1 MSMTTV
7 GSYLTE
13 RLTALGVRHVF
24 GVPGDYVLGYY
35 DQLER
40 SSLTVINT
48 ADEQGAGFA
57 ADAYAR
63 VNGIGAVCVTYGVG
77 GLKLVNT
84 TAQAFAEKSPV
95 VVISGA
101 PGIRERHRDPLLHHK
116 IRSFESQ
123 LSIFREVTCA
133 AVIIADRDSA
143 QRDIDRTLAACLQHS
158 QPVYL
163 ELPRDMVDATIELVE
178 RRAEPETS
186 DSAALAE
193 ALAET
198 AALVAAARQP
208 VILAGEELARF
219 GIYHDLPALMERT
232 GIPAAVTTL
241 SKAVIDETHPLFLGV
256 YEGALGNE
264 STRRFVEE
272 SDCLLVLGANLSDAT
287 LGINT
292 ARLDPATSISVSA
305 SRLTVR
311 RHHYQDVRFVDFVN
325 GLAGAISPRPRPHI
339 ENPPRPAAWLA
350 DRQVPITIARLFQ
363 CLNGSLERNIT
374 VVADVGDAL
383 FAGIDL
389 VVEKADFV
397 APAYYLSLGF
407 AIPGAIG
414 VQLAR
419 PEVRPLVLVGDG
431 AFQMTGMEL
440 TTAVRYG
447 LDPVVILL
455 DNEGYGT
462 ERPMLDGPFNDVVP
476 WHYAKLPEVLGAGRG
491 YEVRTEG
498 ELDDAL
504 PAALADRS
512 GYSLLHVHIAR
523 GDLSPALQRMTSLMA
538 ERIR

>member
-7 GSYLTE
+7 GSYLTQ
-13 RLTALGVRHVF
+13 RLAALGVRHVF

-193 ALAET
+193 ALA
-198 AALVAAARQP
+198 
-208 VILAGEELARF
+208 
-219 GIYHDLPALMERT
+219 
-232 GIPAAVTTL
+232 
-241 SKAVIDETHPLFLGV
+241 
-256 YEGALGNE
+256 
-264 STRRFVEE
+264 
-272 SDCLLVLGANLSDAT
+272 
-287 LGINT
+287 
-292 ARLDPATSISVSA
+292 
-305 SRLTVR
+305 
-311 RHHYQDVRFVDFVN
+311 
-325 GLAGAISPRPRPHI
+325 
-339 ENPPRPAAWLA
+339 
-350 DRQVPITIARLFQ
+350 
-363 CLNGSLERNIT
+363 
-374 VVADVGDAL
+374 
-383 FAGIDL
+383 
-389 VVEKADFV
+389 
-397 APAYYLSLGF
+397 
-407 AIPGAIG
+407 
-414 VQLAR
+414 
-419 PEVRPLVLVGDG
+419 
-431 AFQMTGMEL
+431 
-440 TTAVRYG
+440 
-447 LDPVVILL
+447 
-455 DNEGYGT
+455 
-462 ERPMLDGPFNDVVP
+462 
-476 WHYAKLPEVLGAGRG
+476 
-491 YEVRTEG
+491 
-498 ELDDAL
+498 
-504 PAALADRS
+504 DRS